1 MDNNLEDLMLQ
12 SQSLTDE
19 QKRWLI
25 SLSGYLSM
33 QNGYSLDCLLHKSE
47 TYPLQAIINGNVK
60 VLKNSYGIHTKA
72 DLVETL
78 NIFLDTAR
86 SSEFM
91 NRLIES
97 VRYDL
102 FIEHFYLNRN
112 NDKNSNEYMVSG
124 WAQKHNVSLSDC
136 GIKGFDV
143 GRSAFLCRCAYT
155 TGLITEQE
163 TWYYLLV
170 LGKIAQQLFTDWQ
183 ELAMS
188 HIVGRLTWVGVKLDK
203 PMDGP
208 PERYPDAFEV
218 KQEIKLDIEE
228 LTSILADDN
237 HPWCQLNWQID
248 L

>member
-1 MDNNLEDLMLQ
+1 MHNKQEDLMLQ

-19 QKRWLI
+19 QKQWLI

-33 QNGYSLDCLLHKSE
+33 QNGYALDCLLHKSE

-60 VLKNSYGIHTKA
+60 VLKNSYDIHSKA

-78 NIFLDTAR
+78 NVFTDTAR
-86 SSEFM
+86 SDQFM
-91 NRLIES
+91 NSLIQS
-97 VRYDL
+97 VRHDL
-102 FIEHFYLNRN
+102 YIEHFFLNRN
-112 NDKNSNEYMVSG
+112 NDKNSNEYMISE
-124 WAQKHNVSLSDC
+124 WAEKHNVSLSDC

-183 ELAMS
+183 EFAMS
-188 HIVGRLTWVGVKLDK
+188 HIVGRLTWVGVKLTKEEDFS
-203 PMDGP
+203 D
-208 PERYPDAFEV
+208 RYPRSFEV
-218 KQEIKLDIEE
+218 KLEIKRDIEE
-228 LTSILADDN
+228 LMSILADDE
-237 HPWCQLNWQID
+237 HPWCQLDWTID